1 MRTLP
6 SSDRARHALVVVEA
20 LQSSLVT
27 RLERAAATQGLE
39 VTFEPVEWD
48 RDAGRHGGGVRFG
61 TGDNAAYD
69 RASVNVSAIHYDD
82 MPERSLAG
90 ATAISAIVHPRNPH
104 APSMHMHISHTEVRA
119 KGDQPARA
127 VWRVMADLNPSMPYD
142 ADRDA
147 FTATLRQATG
157 ETYEEGAAQGDRYF
171 HIPAL
176 DRHRGVTHFYL
187 ESWTSGDPDHDEVFA
202 RSVGEAVIDRYGA
215 IIEGRMGTEASDA
228 DRVAQRAYHTLYL
241 FQVLTL
247 DRGTT
252 SGLLIHSQN
261 DVGIMGSLP
270 SVVDPALLA
279 MWADRVPPIQKPL
292 VLSLVDV
299 LRKSDGQVTIE
310 AKKALADGV
319 RAHYRAHPEALELQ
333 ARGNVVPPT
342 VANHR

>member
-1 MRTLP
+1 MRRLP

-20 LQSSLVT
+20 LQSSLVS
-27 RLERAAATQGLE
+27 RLERAAAAQGLE
-39 VTFEPVEWD
+39 VPFEPVDWD
-48 RDAGRHGGGVRFG
+48 RDGGRHGGGVRFG

-147 FTATLRQATG
+147 FAATLRQATG

-187 ESWTSGDPDHDEVFA
+187 ESWTSGDPDHDEVYA
-202 RSVGEAVIDRYGA
+202 RSVGEAVIDRYGT

-228 DRVAQRAYHTLYL
+228 DRAAQRAYHTLYL

-279 MWADRVPPIQKPL
+279 TWAQKVPAVQKPL
-292 VLSLVDV
+292 VLALVEV
-299 LRKSDGQVTIE
+299 LRRSDGQVTIE
-310 AKKALADGV
+310 AKKALADAV
-319 RAHYRAHPEALELQ
+319 RAHYQAHPEALELQ

>member
-1 MRTLP
+1 MRTMP
-6 SSDRARHALVVVEA
+6 SSERARRALQVVEA
-20 LQSSLVT
+20 LQSSLVA
-27 RLERAAATQGLE
+27 RLTQAAARSGHE
-39 VTFEPVEWD
+39 AAFAPVDWD
-48 RDAGRHGGGVRFG
+48 RDGGRHGGGVRYG

-82 MPERSLAG
+82 MPERRLAG
-90 ATAISAIVHPRNPH
+90 ATAISAITHPRNPH
-104 APSMHMHISHTEVRA
+104 APSMHMHISHTEMRA
-119 KGDQPARA
+119 QGEQPHRA
-127 VWRVMADLNPSMPYD
+127 VWRVMADLNPSIPYD
-142 ADRDA
+142 DDRDA
-147 FTATLRQATG
+147 FLATLARATG
-157 ETYEEGAAQGDRYF
+157 DTWEEGRQQGDRYF

-176 DRHRGVTHFYL
+176 DRTRGVAHFYL

-202 RSVGEAVIDRYGA
+202 RSVGTAVIDRYGS
-215 IIEGRMGTEASDA
+215 ILEGRMGTEASDE
-228 DRVAQRAYHTLYL
+228 DRAAQRAYHTLYL

-252 SGLLIHSQN
+252 SGLMIHDQN

-279 MWADRVPPIQKPL
+279 SWAAKVPPVQKGL
-292 VLSLVDV
+292 VEALVDV
-299 LRKSDGQVTIE
+299 LRDTDGQVTVE
-310 AKKALADGV
+310 AKKALANAV